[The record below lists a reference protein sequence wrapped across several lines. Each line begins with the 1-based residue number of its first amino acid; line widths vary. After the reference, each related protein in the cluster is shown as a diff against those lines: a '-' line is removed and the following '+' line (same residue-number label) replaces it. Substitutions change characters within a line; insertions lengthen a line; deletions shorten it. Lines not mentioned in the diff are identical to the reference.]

1 MSARHRPGGAGRTWR
16 EAVAESL
23 RPYRAVL
30 ASRIRAQRS
39 YRASFRAD
47 LIGTAVVGLTE
58 LAEVVV
64 LFSAANGTLGG
75 LDLRQALL
83 VFALSELAFSLAD
96 LAFGHV
102 DALARLV
109 REGTLDVLYLRPQ
122 PLLAQLVTMDIS
134 LRRLGRA
141 GLAVVVLG
149 WALVA
154 NDIAWGADAVVLL
167 AMSLAC
173 GVAIF
178 CANFVTAG
186 GLQFFLL
193 NAHEVTNAFVYGGRH
208 ASTQPA
214 TVWLRS
220 ITVIFGFVFPM
231 AFCAY
236 LPAMLLLGE
245 PGAPWLPAW
254 LGWFT
259 PVAALWSWTTA
270 LLAWRFG
277 VRHYQGGGG

>member
-1 MSARHRPGGAGRTWR
+1 MSSRRRAVRHHLAR
-16 EAVAESL
+16 VS

-39 YRASFRAD
+39 YRTSFRAD

-58 LAEVVV
+58 MAEVLV

-83 VFALSELAFSLAD
+83 VFALSELAFSNAD
-96 LAFGHV
+96 MVFGHV
-102 DALARLV
+102 DSLARMV
-109 REGTLDVLYLRPQ
+109 REGTVDILYLRPQ
-122 PLLAQLVTMDIS
+122 PLLAQVVTSDIS
-134 LRRLGRA
+134 LRRLGRSA
-141 GLAVVVLG
+141 LAVVVLVI
-149 WALVA
+149 ALVV
-154 NDIAWGADAVVLL
+154 NDIDWGADAVALL
-167 AMSLAC
+167 AISLVC
-173 GVAIF
+173 GFAIF
-178 CANFVTAG
+178 CANYVAAG

-245 PGAPWLPAW
+245 PGARWLPAW
-254 LGWFT
+254 LGWFA
-259 PVAALWSWTTA
+259 PVAAVWAWTTA
-270 LLAWRFG
+270 LLAWRVG

>member
-1 MSARHRPGGAGRTWR
+1 MNRTLSGLR
-16 EAVAESL
+16 EASQ
-23 RPYRAVL
+23 PYRAVL

-39 YRASFRAD
+39 YRTSFRAD
-47 LIGTAVVGLTE
+47 LVGTAVVGLTE
-58 LAEVVV
+58 VAEVLV

-83 VFALSELAFSLAD
+83 VFALSELAYSLAD
-96 LAFGHV
+96 MVFGHV
-102 DALARLV
+102 DELAVLV
-109 REGTLDVLYLRPQ
+109 REGQVDVFYLRPQ
-122 PLLAQLVTMDIS
+122 PLLAQVVTMDIS
-134 LRRLGRA
+134 LRRIGRA
-141 GLAVVVLG
+141 SLAVVVLA

-154 NDIAWGADAVVLL
+154 NDIDWGATSVPLL
-167 AMSLAC
+167 VISLVC

-178 CANFVTAG
+178 GANFVTAG

-220 ITVIFGFVFPM
+220 VTVIFGFVFPM

-245 PGAPWLPAW
+245 PGAEWLPAW
-254 LGWFT
+254 LGWFA
-259 PVAALWSWTTA
+259 PVAALWAWTTA

-277 VRHYQGGGG
+277 IRHYQGGGG